1 LKQLKNKPEKKDEL
15 KHRDIQEGYLI
26 NTIKYLEAIIFS
38 SVPDGS
44 SFYFI
49 TPAIEKIAGVKPEQ
63 AVEKKFVLMKMVDPE
78 DFAAVKNFFT
88 AAKEGTAGTLEYRIK
103 NGRGEKHFLRHSI
116 FPIMENGKVIRID
129 GIIYDIT
136 KEKQNEEQLKKSDEK
151 LSNLIEAADDLIFV
165 LDKSGNFVSVNVN
178 GALNL
183 EYNPGEMKGKHFLNF
198 IEDSNKQ
205 AIAKSF
211 REILRVNSVVTFEAF
226 FRSKYNKTI
235 IFEVNARAI
244 LENSKVGGLIG
255 IGRNVTAK
263 RFDQEKMK
271 DLNNKLIEA
280 NRLISIERDR
290 AKQKVSILEELNHL
304 KNEFVSNISHELR
317 TPLASIIGFAET
329 IDSDKNMPQEL
340 RDEFNQIILNEA
352 KRLATLINDVLDIS
366 KIEEGKIDLVKN
378 EFTFNEVI
386 TPLVEEYKRKSHEKG
401 IVFRAEIPEQKVYL
415 FADKN
420 RIMQVLDNVLSNALK
435 FTVQGRITLMVQSM
449 YRECEIIITDTGIG
463 IPKKDIPFLFQ
474 KFYRV
479 SRAGSEIPGTG
490 LGLAFVKQ
498 IIDLH
503 KGYVTIKSE
512 ENKGSTVVIK
522 LPTARQE

>member
-1 LKQLKNKPEKKDEL
+1 MVVKE
-15 KHRDIQEGYLI
+15 YLI
-26 NTIKYLEAIIFS
+26 IQHADLKCIF
-38 SVPDGS
+38 
-44 SFYFI
+44 
-49 TPAIEKIAGVKPEQ
+49 K
-63 AVEKKFVLMKMVDPE
+63 
-78 DFAAVKNFFT
+78 
-88 AAKEGTAGTLEYRIK
+88 
-103 NGRGEKHFLRHSI
+103 
-116 FPIMENGKVIRID
+116 
-129 GIIYDIT
+129 
-136 KEKQNEEQLKKSDEK
+136 
-151 LSNLIEAADDLIFV
+151 
-165 LDKSGNFVSVNVN
+165 
-178 GALNL
+178 
-183 EYNPGEMKGKHFLNF
+183 
-198 IEDSNKQ
+198 
-205 AIAKSF
+205 
-211 REILRVNSVVTFEAF
+211 
-226 FRSKYNKTI
+226 SKYNKTI
-235 IFEVNARAI
+235 VFEVNARAI
-244 LENSKVGGLIG
+244 LENGKVDGLIG

-290 AKQKVSILEELNHL
+290 AKQKISILEELNRL

-340 RDEFNQIILNEA
+340 RNEFNQIILTEA

-366 KIEEGKIDLVKN
+366 KIEEGKIDLVKS
-378 EFTFNEVI
+378 EFTFNEI
-386 TPLVEEYKRKSHEKG
+386 IAPLLEEYKRQAQEKG
-401 IVFRAEIPEQKVYL
+401 IIFRAEIPEQKIYL

-420 RIMQVLDNVLSNALK
+420 RIIQVLDNVLSNALK
-435 FTVQGRITLMVQSM
+435 FTTQGRITLMVQSM
-449 YRECEIIITDTGIG
+449 YRECEIIITDTGVG

-512 ENKGSTVVIK
+512 EDKGSTVVIK

>member
-1 LKQLKNKPEKKDEL
+1 MKQSKNKPEIKESEKT
-15 KHRDIQEGYLI
+15 RQVQEGYLA
-26 NTIKYLEAIIFS
+26 NTIKYLDAVIFS

-49 TPAIEKIAGVKPEQ
+49 TPAIEKIAGIKPEE
-63 AVEKKFVLMKMVDPE
+63 AVEKKYILMKMVAPE
-78 DFAAVKNFFT
+78 DFAAVKHFFSD
-88 AAKEGTAGTLEYRIK
+88 AKEGKAGTLEYRIK
-103 NGRGEKHFLRHSI
+103 NTRGEKLFIRHSI
-116 FPIMENGKVIRID
+116 FPIVENGTVIRVD

-151 LSNLIEAADDLIFV
+151 LRNLIEAADDLIFV
-165 LDKSGNFVSVNVN
+165 LDKNGDFLSVNVN

-183 EYNPGEMKGKHFLNF
+183 EYNPVEMRGKHFLSF

-226 FRSKYNKTI
+226 FKSKYNKTI

-244 LENSKVGGLIG
+244 LENGKVDGLIG
-255 IGRNVTAK
+255 IGRNVTTK

-290 AKQKVSILEELNHL
+290 AKQKISILEELNRL

-329 IDSDKNMPQEL
+329 IDSDRSMPQEL
-340 RDEFNQIILNEA
+340 RDEFNQIILTEA

-366 KIEEGKIDLVKN
+366 KIEEGKIDLVKS
-378 EFTFNEVI
+378 EFSFNEI
-386 TPLVEEYKRKSHEKG
+386 IAPLIEEYRRKAQEKG
-401 IVFRAEIPEQKVYL
+401 IIFRSEVPEQQIFL
-415 FADKN
+415 FADKS
-420 RIMQVLDNVLSNALK
+420 RIIQVLDNVLSNALK
-435 FTVQGRITLMVQSM
+435 FTAQGRITLIVQSM

-512 ENKGSTVVIK
+512 EDKGSTVVIK

>member
-1 LKQLKNKPEKKDEL
+1 MKQLKNKPEIKDVL
-15 KHRDIQEGYLI
+15 RDGNVQEGYLA
-26 NTIKYLEAIIFS
+26 NTIKYLDAIIFS

-44 SFYFI
+44 FFYFI
-49 TPAIEKIAGVKPEQ
+49 TPAIEKIAGVKPDE
-63 AVEKKFVLMKMVDPE
+63 AVKKKYLLMKMVEPD
-78 DFAAVKNFFT
+78 DFAAVKHFFS
-88 AAKEGTAGTLEYRIK
+88 AAKEGKAGTLEYRIK
-103 NGRGEKHFLRHSI
+103 NSRGEKLFLRHSI
-116 FPIMENGKVIRID
+116 FPIVENGVVIRVD

-136 KEKQNEEQLKKSDEK
+136 KEKRNEEQLKKSDEK
-151 LSNLIEAADDLIFV
+151 LRNLIEAADDLIFV
-165 LDKSGNFVSVNVN
+165 LDKSGNFISVNVN

-183 EYNPGEMKGKHFLNF
+183 EYNPDEMRGKHFLNF

-205 AIAKSF
+205 TIAKSF
-211 REILRVNSVVTFEAF
+211 REILRVNNVVTFEAF
-226 FRSKYNKTI
+226 FKSKYNKTI
-235 IFEVNARAI
+235 VFEVNARAI
-244 LENSKVGGLIG
+244 LENGKVDGLIG

-290 AKQKVSILEELNHL
+290 AKQKISILEELNHL

-329 IDSDKNMPQEL
+329 IDSDTNMPQEL
-340 RDEFNQIILNEA
+340 RNEFNQIILTEA

-366 KIEEGKIDLVKN
+366 KIEEGKIDLIKS
-378 EFTFNEVI
+378 EFTFNEI
-386 TPLVEEYKRKSHEKG
+386 IAPLLEEYKRKAHEKG
-401 IVFRAEIPEQKVYL
+401 IIFRAEVPEQNIYL

-420 RIMQVLDNVLSNALK
+420 RIIQVLDNVLSNALK
-435 FTVQGRITLMVQSM
+435 FTTQGRITLMVQSM

-463 IPKKDIPFLFQ
+463 VPKKDIPFLFQ

-479 SRAGSEIPGTG
+479 SRIGSEIPGTG

-512 ENKGSTVVIK
+512 EDKGSTVVIK